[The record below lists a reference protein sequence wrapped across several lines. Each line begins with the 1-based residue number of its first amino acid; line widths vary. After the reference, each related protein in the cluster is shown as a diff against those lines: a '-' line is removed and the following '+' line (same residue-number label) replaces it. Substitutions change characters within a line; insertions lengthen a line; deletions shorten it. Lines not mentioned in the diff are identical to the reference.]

1 MFDNSENLR
10 KNKIGNQP
18 LWTDDQLS
26 AGFKYYFQ
34 LHGRYPAAG
43 EIDSFAYL
51 PSARSIQRTQGG
63 LINLRK
69 RLFPNE
75 ESDHT
80 RSELRRKKASDGDR
94 RASLYE
100 EEFYNYLLD
109 HFEEIAIHEHKV
121 IRPGNV
127 ARDVFIYL
135 NKFSKDGI
143 VIDLFY
149 AQDLVTLLKIVN
161 IKAKRYATLP
171 YDVYFILVGN
181 PSISN
186 FDINRRIENRHIPLP
201 QHITVMTEQSFKDAV
216 INSVKER
223 SDYTKK
229 G

>member
-1 MFDNSENLR
+1 MFTKFEHLR

-18 LWTDDQLS
+18 LWTDNQLG

-43 EIDSFAYL
+43 EIDSFDYL
-51 PSARSIQRTQGG
+51 PSARSIQRTHGG

-80 RSELRRKKASDGDR
+80 RGELRRKKASEGDR

-127 ARDVFIYL
+127 ASDVFIYL
-135 NKFSKDGI
+135 DKFSKGGI

-161 IKAKRYATLP
+161 IKLKRYATLP

-181 PSISN
+181 PKISN

-201 QHITVMTEQSFKDAV
+201 THITVMTGQSFKDTV
-216 INSVKER
+216 INAVKEK
-223 SDYTKK
+223 SNYTKK
-229 G
+229 D